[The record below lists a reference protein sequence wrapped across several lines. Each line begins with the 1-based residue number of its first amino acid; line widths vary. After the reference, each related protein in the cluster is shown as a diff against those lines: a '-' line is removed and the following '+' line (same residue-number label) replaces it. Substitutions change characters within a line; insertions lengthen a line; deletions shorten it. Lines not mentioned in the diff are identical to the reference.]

1 MPESAIH
8 AGLVQAVIAFAEQE
22 LGMLASLAVR
32 DDSVRP
38 LRGERPPRIHGY
50 VPDVFAT
57 NVPTTATLIGEAK
70 TRQDLETER
79 SQEQISAFLRYLSQ
93 TPNGIFVLGVPR
105 AAVATARRLVAQ
117 LHAPFPATQTRT
129 IVIDG
134 SAVYR

>member
-1 MPESAIH
+1 MPESATH
-8 AGLVQAVIAFAEQE
+8 AGLVQAVIAFAELE
-22 LGMLASLAVR
+22 LGMLANLAVR

-50 VPDVFAT
+50 VPDVFAI

-70 TRQDLETER
+70 TREDLETER
-79 SQEQISAFLRYLSQ
+79 SQNQISAFLRYLSE
-93 TPNGIFVLGVPR
+93 TRNGIFVLGVPLT
-105 AAVATARRLVAQ
+105 AVATARRLVAQ
-117 LHAPFPATQTRT
+117 LHAPFPRTQTRT